1 MTLCVVM
8 CLGWTDVVSKWLGVL
23 ELGAE
28 VGIPMVV
35 VTILSGGLGDNDVAW
50 PAGVQG
56 VVLDSVA
63 GGFVVA
69 VAEGT
74 VVMLVAVLIV
84 VVDLAPLIMV
94 VVSPL
99 AMVDVSLMAVVDVSL
114 MTVVVVT
121 PLAVVD
127 VAPQR
132 ASQHSIRTR

>member
-1 MTLCVVM
+1 MTLCVVV

-28 VGIPMVV
+28 VGLPMVV

-50 PAGVQG
+50 PAGVQV

-63 GGFVVA
+63 CGFVVA
-69 VAEGT
+69 VAEET
-74 VVMLVAVLIV
+74 VVVLVAVLIV
-84 VVDLAPLIMV
+84 VVDVAPLTMV

-99 AMVDVSLMAVVDVSL
+99 AMVDVSLMAVVDVSSL
-114 MTVVVVT
+114 TMVVVIS
-121 PLAVVD
+121 LAVVD

-132 ASQHSIRTR
+132 VSQHSIRTR

>member
-1 MTLCVVM
+1 MV
-8 CLGWTDVVSKWLGVL
+8 CLRWTDVVSKWLGVL

-28 VGIPMVV
+28 VGLPMVV
-35 VTILSGGLGDNDVAW
+35 VTILTGGLGDNDVAW
-50 PAGVQG
+50 PAGVQV

-74 VVMLVAVLIV
+74 VVVLVAVLIV
-84 VVDLAPLIMV
+84 VMVDVAPLAMV

-99 AMVDVSLMAVVDVSL
+99 AVVDVSLMAVVDVSSL
-114 MTVVVVT
+114 TMVVVT
-121 PLAVVD
+121 SLAVVD

-132 ASQHSIRTR
+132 VSQHSIRTR